1 MARFSPS
8 DVGRVT
14 KPPENIGLNW
24 DSNTDLLDLA
34 KF

>member
-1 MARFSPS
+1 
-8 DVGRVT
+8 VT
-14 KPPENIGLNW
+14 KPPENTGPNW

>member
-14 KPPENIGLNW
+14 KPPENTGSNW